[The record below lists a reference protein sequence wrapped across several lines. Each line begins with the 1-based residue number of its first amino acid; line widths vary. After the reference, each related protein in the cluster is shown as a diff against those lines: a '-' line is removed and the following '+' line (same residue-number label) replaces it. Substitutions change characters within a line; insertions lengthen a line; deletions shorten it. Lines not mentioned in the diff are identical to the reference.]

1 MSGAR
6 KVALWFG
13 VVGIVCG
20 LSGAAMAY
28 YSARASSSTVVEV
41 GSARAVSVV
50 AATGTP
56 STPLYPGGVGD
67 VTLTVDNPNSFPVRI
82 IDLGPSPAAPVTA
95 NGGVGPCTMT
105 GVTVSSLTGL
115 DIVVP
120 PGDGDVIDVPGAVT
134 MGPASQSGCQ
144 GATFSVPVSLTVE
157 KP

>member
-1 MSGAR
+1 M
-6 KVALWFG
+6 LWFG
-13 VVGIVCG
+13 VVGVVCG
-20 LSGAAMAY
+20 LSGAAVAY
-28 YSARASSSTVVEV
+28 YSARASSSTVVNV
-41 GSARAVSVV
+41 GSAKAVSVV

-67 VTLTVDNPNSFPVRI
+67 VTLTVDNPNSFSVRI
-82 IDLGPSPAAPVTA
+82 IALGPSPAASVTA
-95 NGGVGPCTMT
+95 KGGVGPCSVT

-115 DIVVP
+115 DVVVP

-134 MGPASQSGCQ
+134 MGPDSQSGCQ